1 MTESRHIKRI
11 VPFSSDKHPN
21 DEEDHMAPNSAS
33 GNLDTKPPRSP
44 AERLRLYREG
54 IRHRPRRV
62 CFEIK
67 MNDARIEALV
77 KRGYLKPS
85 ERDDTSAI
93 TQAINLFIWDLLGAK
108 IAPVE

>member
-1 MTESRHIKRI
+1 
-11 VPFSSDKHPN
+11 
-21 DEEDHMAPNSAS
+21 MAPNSAS
-33 GNLDTKPPRSP
+33 VSLRTKPPRSP

-62 CFEIK
+62 CFKIK

-93 TQAINLFIWDLLGAK
+93 TQAQSATTDSTLSFSTNPRLSDQRGHSLPSALERIPIM
-108 IAPVE
+108 